1 MNYFCVMIN
10 LISTV
15 IPENTEIEWSV
26 KIQNNIKDG
35 ICDLRMIL

>member
-1 MNYFCVMIN
+1 MNYFCVRIN

-26 KIQNNIKDG
+26 KTQNNFKDG